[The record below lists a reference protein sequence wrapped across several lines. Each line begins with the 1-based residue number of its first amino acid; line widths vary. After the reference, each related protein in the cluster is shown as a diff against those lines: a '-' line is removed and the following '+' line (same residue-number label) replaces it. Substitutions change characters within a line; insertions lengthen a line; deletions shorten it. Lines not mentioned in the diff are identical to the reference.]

1 MTLQA
6 IQTASSVVFTLAFL
20 YILVRLDRFAERV
33 SKEYRSVMT
42 LIPKINELERRI
54 KALETRP

>member
-6 IQTASSVVFTLAFL
+6 IQTASAVVFTLAFL
-20 YILVRLDRFAERV
+20 YIIVRLDRFAGRL
-33 SKEYRSVMT
+33 SKDLKSVV
-42 LIPKINELERRI
+42 PKINELERRI